1 MCVSGGGGGSW
12 EKGPHESHCLSE
24 LPEVLSSFTSFWFV
38 VPCFPEEQQWEIHI
52 SLWPAKSCLCFTSI
66 ITEGQPYASDMAI
79 IAHSLF
85 FLPWEMYNYWLFHV
99 ELGRMT
105 CLPNKMWVQVETLE
119 GIAKGLAH
127 SLQFLLREPLPWEA
141 PTDGVDLSPTADWD
155 QKPNSWPTD
164 TLGWKTHAWLLS
176 KALECKGSYLLHG
189 LSTVLY
195 PNWHKFGARF
205 YLQMKKFNCRGMY

>member
-1 MCVSGGGGGSW
+1 MNPIVWVNSQKFFPRSLPFGLWYHPFMRNNNERYTLVYDQLRAASVLHPLSLKGSPMTATW
-12 EKGPHESHCLSE
+12 L
-24 LPEVLSSFTSFWFV
+24 LLLT
-38 VPCFPEEQQWEIHI
+38 
-52 SLWPAKSCLCFTSI
+52 
-66 ITEGQPYASDMAI
+66 
-79 IAHSLF
+79 LF
-85 FLPWEMYNYWLFHV
+85 FLPWEMYNYLLFHV

-119 GIAKGLAH
+119 GIAKWLAH

-164 TLGWKTHAWLLS
+164 ALGWKTHAWLLS

-189 LSTVLY
+189 LSNVVY
-195 PNWHKFGARF
+195 PNWHKFSAHF